1 MTNHLAAIL
10 AQRQT
15 YDHAV
20 NMCVQGV
27 EADNGLK
34 IVNLWFLYPEIIQ
47 KVVGIKFSTKSK
59 MIKLMLSKSL
69 IKKRQDEILY

>member
-1 MTNHLAAIL
+1 MNHLAAIL

-15 YDHAV
+15 YDHTV

-47 KVVGIKFSTKSK
+47 NVVGIKFSTKSK